1 MNRKT
6 STLMSLG
13 ISMALIAAGIWFL
26 YDGHYRFGFRDSG
39 WIMPHHSMM
48 GGGGMGIIMI
58 IFWVVVIA
66 AIALAV
72 SSVISNRRP
81 PHGREDDISSSSNAL
96 EILNQRYARGEI
108 DRHQYEAIRRDLEE
122 NAS

>member
-1 MNRKT
+1 MNRKA

-26 YDGHYRFGFRDSG
+26 YNGHYRYGFGGSG
-39 WIMPHHSMM
+39 WIMPHHTMI

-66 AIALAV
+66 AVVLAV
-72 SSVISNRRP
+72 SGMISNRRP
-81 PHGREDDISSSSNAL
+81 SNGREDDISLNAL

-108 DRHQYEAIRRDLEE
+108 DKHQYNAIRNDLEE
-122 NAS
+122 NSP